1 MGKSGNGLPLT
12 ALSRKDTIMAEKQ
25 KWKGGAM
32 LAPLPAVMVTCGSL
46 DKPNIITIGWT
57 GILCTNPPK
66 TYISVR
72 PERYSYELI
81 KKTGKFVINLT
92 TASLA
97 RACDFCG
104 VRSGRDTDK
113 FAESAKLYP
122 GGLHAVPALELE
134 DTPML
139 AESPVSIECRVSSV
153 MRFEDAVLPDG
164 TKKRAT
170 HEMFIADIVSVAVD
184 PSLID
189 EKGALHL
196 ERAGLAA
203 YAHGDYF
210 ALGKK
215 IGDFGFSVRKK
226 RAPKSGYP
234 QKGAEQKK
242 DGHSEKDARSEKD
255 GRPSKDARPKKDG
268 YRKKDGR
275 PKKDARPKNR
285 AH

>member
-1 MGKSGNGLPLT
+1 MP
-12 ALSRKDTIMAEKQ
+12 EKI
-25 KWKGGAM
+25 KWKGGA
-32 LAPLPAVMVTCGSL
+32 LLSPLPAVMVTCGTL
-46 DKPNIITIGWT
+46 EKPNIITIGWT

-72 PERYSYELI
+72 PERYSYEII
-81 KKTGKFVINLT
+81 KNTGKFVINLT
-92 TASLA
+92 TAALA

-122 GGLHAVPALELE
+122 GGLHAVPALGLE

-153 MRFEDAVLPDG
+153 VPFEDATMPDG

-184 PSLID
+184 PSLVD
-189 EKGALHL
+189 EKGALRL

-226 RAPKSGYP
+226 RPQKNGRTKKDTIPAKDVNFKKNPRPPKS
-234 QKGAEQKK
+234 KTK
-242 DGHSEKDARSEKD
+242 
-255 GRPSKDARPKKDG
+255 
-268 YRKKDGR
+268 
-275 PKKDARPKNR
+275 
-285 AH
+285 